1 MLLAARLAPAPGGYT
16 SAMEREVQHEPQ
28 VLEGEDEIPHQPA
41 DRAEY
46 TPGTATGIARLGLW
60 VALGLFLVVLAV
72 VIWAIAA

>member
-1 MLLAARLAPAPGGYT
+1 MRGDV
-16 SAMEREVQHEPQ
+16 EREVQHEPQ
-28 VLEGEDEIPHQPA
+28 VIEGEDEIPHQPA

-46 TPGTATGIARLGLW
+46 TPGTASGLARAGLW

>member
-1 MLLAARLAPAPGGYT
+1 MRAD
-16 SAMEREVQHEPQ
+16 MERPNLEHEVQHEPQ
-28 VLEGEDEIPHQPA
+28 VIEGEDEIPHQPA

-46 TPGTATGIARLGLW
+46 TPGTASGVARLGLW

>member
-1 MLLAARLAPAPGGYT
+1 MTADV
-16 SAMEREVQHEPQ
+16 EREVQHEPQ

-41 DRAEY
+41 DRADY